1 MVLPYIN
8 MNPPQVYMSSQ
19 SWTPSHYPPHIISLG
34 HPRAPAPSIL
44 YPVSNIDWQFVSYMI
59 VYMFQCH
66 SPKSSHPLPLPQC
79 PKDCSLQSEV
89 AQSCPTLCDPMDCS
103 LPDFSVYGIFQAR
116 VLEWG
121 AISFSRGSS
130 WPRDR
135 TQVSCIAGRCVTLWD
150 PSVINSPFPLLCGF
164 WLLTRPWLVQI
175 LRIKP
180 LRWLRVK
187 SSHHKGKKISVTKGG
202 DRH

>member
-1 MVLPYIN
+1 MTEMEILSKLFEKLCYNLKI
-8 MNPPQVYMSSQ
+8 QKRTRKTSCLFTLTRWYHFIY
-19 SWTPSHYPPHIISLG
+19 HYVKIK
-34 HPRAPAPSIL
+34 
-44 YPVSNIDWQFVSYMI
+44 V
-59 VYMFQCH
+59 
-66 SPKSSHPLPLPQC
+66 KE
-79 PKDCSLQSEV
+79 SEV